1 MTAVS
6 QGGPVT
12 LKLLA
17 ESQFYNL
24 VFSFSF
30 VPVSL
35 LRAYRFFNAGCLP
48 LLADSLSWKTIS
60 LSYTM
65 KQELERPQG
74 NLEGIDNIGF

>member
-1 MTAVS
+1 MT
-6 QGGPVT
+6 P
-12 LKLLA
+12 KLFA

-35 LRAYRFFNAGCLP
+35 LRAYRFFYAGCLP
-48 LLADSLSWKTIS
+48 SRADSLSWKTIS
-60 LSYTM
+60 LSKIM

-74 NLEGIDNIGF
+74 DLEGIDNVGFYF